1 MMKKGLKILTRVF
14 IIILVIILTLF
25 IYDRLTIN
33 NKYKIGEKNLK
44 IPIFVYHDIVESK
57 DEVQYDYM
65 QTTYETFKKQING
78 MMNLGYK
85 PISYTD
91 LLDYANGKKE
101 INKKSFLI
109 TFDDGYD
116 GVYEYAFEFAKEKNI
131 PISSFLINAKVGSA
145 GYYSWNQAKEMDES
159 GLVGIYS
166 HSLKHDEYNKYSPID
181 LLNDTEESI
190 KEIEN
195 KLGHSINKVYT
206 YPYGLYSNEGKELL
220 KENGIIQ
227 NLTDNKI
234 NQSKDLDV
242 YGLHR
247 MYPLNDSIWK
257 IILKIEYR
265 AIRYAN

>member
-1 MMKKGLKILTRVF
+1 MKKTLKILTRVF
-14 IIILVIILTLF
+14 IIILAIILTLF
-25 IYDRLTIN
+25 IYNRLTIN

-44 IPIFVYHDIVESK
+44 IPIFVYHDIVDSK
-57 DEVQYDYM
+57 DEVQCDYM

-78 MMNLGYK
+78 MINLGYK
-85 PISYTD
+85 PISYID

-101 INKKSFLI
+101 LNKKSFLI

-116 GVYEYAFEFAKEKNI
+116 GVYKYAYEFAKEKNI
-131 PISSFLINAKVGSA
+131 PISSFLINDKVGSP
-145 GYYSWNQAKEMDES
+145 GYYTWDEAKEMDKS
-159 GLVGIYS
+159 NLVGIYS
-166 HSLKHDEYNKYSPID
+166 HSLKHDEYNKYSPND

-190 KEIEN
+190 KDIES

-206 YPYGLYSNEGKELL
+206 YPYGLYSKEGKELL
-220 KENGIIQ
+220 KEKGFAQ

-234 NQSKDLDV
+234 NQSKKLDI

-247 MYPLNDSIWK
+247 MYPLNDPVWK

-265 AIRYAN
+265 TIKYG